1 MAKQTISIGK
11 KIHAII
17 MTLFSVLFILTSFTD
32 ILEYNPLIE
41 AGFWVAI
48 LGWSVSM
55 YFDGKSK
62 KNKDS

>member
-41 AGFWVAI
+41 AGFWVAN
-48 LGWSVSM
+48 LGWAVSM